1 MSIEINL
8 YQVVFLLPHPPG
20 LERQWLSSN
29 AILLGSGPQVDWLW
43 DGGIRLRHDNV
54 LGSQWKLYGHRKTRT
69 AVIGSH
75 VYFRYTLVGDGIEVL
90 RSLEFLLGE
99 PRMRRKHRELYSDGS
114 EMRIHVDSRDSDPST
129 LTIESHGGIDRLT
142 VWRDQLLALG
152 LEELNDDKRN

>member
-8 YQVVFLLPHPPG
+8 YQVVFLLPRLPG
-20 LERQWLSSN
+20 QERQLLSRD

-43 DGGIRLRHDNV
+43 DDGIRLRHDSV
-54 LGSQWKLYGHRKTRT
+54 LCDQWKLYGHRKART
-69 AVIGSH
+69 AAIGSH

-99 PRMRRKHRELYSDGS
+99 PRIRRKHRELYSDGS
-114 EMRIHVDSRDSDPST
+114 ETRIHVDSRDSDPST
-129 LTIESHGGIDRLT
+129 LTIESHGGMGSLA

-152 LEELNDDKRN
+152 LKELD